1 MGFQGGPFAGP
12 HHSVGFLCGGD
23 QGFLSR
29 AVGIGLA
36 EGDAPGLPAAHR
48 KGQGIPHGKG
58 DTPFDGQM
66 GGYQHLSVVLRQPA
80 GEQADRERI
89 PGSGRQTG
97 EKEIRLFG
105 ALDPLQGGIP
115 QVFQHG
121 GVGNLRVL
129 GLGLDKGGV
138 HGIEGDVP
146 IPVLIL
152 GTDDQEVEQR
162 GPEGG
167 HNGHQGGG

>member
-1 MGFQGGPFAGP
+1 MTA
-12 HHSVGFLCGGD
+12 
-23 QGFLSR
+23 R
-29 AVGIGLA
+29 W
-36 EGDAPGLPAAHR
+36 EGTSTSPS
-48 KGQGIPHGKG
+48 
-58 DTPFDGQM
+58 F
-66 GGYQHLSVVLRQPA
+66 RQPA

-167 HNGHQGGG
+167 HNGHQGGGQGNAHDGDQGAGGA

>member
-1 MGFQGGPFAGP
+1 MPPACRLPTERVRVSPTERETPPLTARWEGTSTSPSFSGSLPESGGSGAYP
-12 HHSVGFLCGGD
+12 
-23 QGFLSR
+23 R
-29 AVGIGLA
+29 KR
-36 EGDAPGLPAAHR
+36 PANR
-48 KGQGIPHGKG
+48 
-58 DTPFDGQM
+58 
-66 GGYQHLSVVLRQPA
+66 
-80 GEQADRERI
+80 RERDTAFR
-89 PGSGRQTG
+89 G
-97 EKEIRLFG
+97 FG
-105 ALDPLQGGIP
+105 PLQGGIP

-167 HNGHQGGG
+167 HNGHQAAARQCPRW

>member
-1 MGFQGGPFAGP
+1 MTARWEGTSTSPSFSGSLPE
-12 HHSVGFLCGGD
+12 
-23 QGFLSR
+23 SR
-29 AVGIGLA
+29 
-36 EGDAPGLPAAHR
+36 R
-48 KGQGIPHGKG
+48 
-58 DTPFDGQM
+58 
-66 GGYQHLSVVLRQPA
+66 
-80 GEQADRERI
+80 DRERI
-89 PGSGRQTG
+89 PGSGRQTPA

-167 HNGHQGGG
+167 HNGHQGGGQGNAHDGDQVRAGLRFRLCRATW